1 MKIRKY
7 LVNDMNEAMVRI
19 RYELGNDAI
28 IVSKRFVRQKGIFK
42 YFKKKM
48 IEVTAAVDEGEEN
61 IKPEDVKKVNDIDV
75 KKDIINK
82 QMNDTNK
89 EKTNSDEKKLIKE
102 MEELK
107 KLVSKLN
114 GGEKETE
121 EITKVEYKRYPIED
135 ILDDYDLDRNVRE
148 KFFNYLTESNIDFK
162 DANKLNLY
170 KFLKDNLT
178 QFLNT
183 DIENEERIQI
193 FIGPTGVGKTTT
205 IAKLAANETL
215 TKKKNVALITID
227 TYRIGAVEQLKTYAN
242 ILDTPLEVVVTK
254 DELIN
259 AIDKFKD
266 YDKILIDSTGRSHR
280 DKDKLNEVNDYFTSI
295 DEKNTYLVLS
305 ITTNKKDLSSIIENY
320 KKIGYNNIILTK
332 LDESENHGNILNIS
346 SYTDKPIS
354 YICTGQNVPDDI
366 EIANK
371 QNLFKYIW
379 GDVEDGSSS
388 ET

>member
-75 KKDIINK
+75 KKDIINN
-82 QMNDTNK
+82 QMNNANK
-89 EKTNSDEKKLIKE
+89 EKTNTDDKNLIKE
-102 MEELK
+102 MKELK
-107 KLVSKLN
+107 KIVSELK

-148 KFFNYLTESNIDFK
+148 KFFNYLTESNIDFN

-178 QFLNT
+178 EFLNT